1 MLKINF
7 SLKFLPLATL
17 LFFSNSY
24 ADSFEV
30 TSDILYFNYREFN
43 TSGSLLDKETG
54 FIPGVGFKYSTKY
67 KNSDV
72 TAYISHHD
80 GQIDY
85 AGKTQSGRAHT
96 TRTNQILI
104 KYGILLTSQE
114 TPDFPARLLFS
125 FAYHTW
131 DRDILSTTNV
141 QGLHEF
147 YSWHEFSLGLRF
159 QGETIDDSFYWTN
172 ISALLIYNPE
182 IVVFLDTGDKSL
194 NIGENLGFRLHAGK
208 TWQIENRHSI
218 SLSFKSEYFEFERSN
233 TIFVNSF
240 FGRSVFI
247 TEPDSASFHNSFN
260 LTLSYRF

>member
-1 MLKINF
+1 MFKYY
-7 SLKFLPLATL
+7 LATITL
-17 LFFSNSY
+17 SLASMLFVTNSY

-30 TSDILYFNYREFN
+30 TTDILYFNYREFN
-43 TSGSLLDKETG
+43 TSGNLLDKETG
-54 FIPGVGFKYSTKY
+54 FIPGIAFNYTTNY

-80 GQIDY
+80 GRVDY
-85 AGKTQSGRAHT
+85 TGKTQGGKDHT
-96 TRTNQILI
+96 TKTNQILI
-104 KYGILLTSQE
+104 KYGIQLTSHE

-131 DRDILSTTNV
+131 DRDILSTINV

-159 QGETIDDSFYWTN
+159 QGETIDNSFYWTN

-194 NIGENLGFRLHAGK
+194 NIGENLGFRLHVGK
-208 TWQIENRHSI
+208 TWKMENSHSI

-247 TEPDSASFHNSFN
+247 TEPDSVSFHNSFN